1 MSGTEE
7 KPPGEQKILEEA
19 AAWLTRLQSG
29 EVTPAILEELE
40 AWQNQSEA
48 HRSAWARA
56 QAVLGDFERVPPR
69 LGRATLDRVKK
80 GRRRV
85 IRLLALALVA
95 APVGWAGYRRLPL
108 REWQAEYKTRKGEQK
123 SFTLADGV
131 RLDLNTASAVN
142 TVFSADERRIVL
154 LAGEIRI
161 TTGAD
166 PEAPRRPLIV
176 ATAQGQIRPVGT
188 RFSVRQLDGETRLAV
203 FAGRVE
209 TTTAGGQTL
218 PVRAGE
224 QTRFNRQ
231 AIQPVRPAVEDRA
244 LWERGMLLA
253 RAMPLGELIG
263 ELARYRR
270 GVLRC
275 DPAIANLRV
284 SGAFPV
290 YDTDTSLRLLQSS
303 LPVKVQRLTPWWV
316 TVKPGRPSSRTP

>member
-1 MSGTEE
+1 M
-7 KPPGEQKILEEA
+7 
-19 AAWLTRLQSG
+19 
-29 EVTPAILEELE
+29 
-40 AWQNQSEA
+40 
-48 HRSAWARA
+48 
-56 QAVLGDFERVPPR
+56 
-69 LGRATLDRVKK
+69 
-80 GRRRV
+80 
-85 IRLLALALVA
+85 
-95 APVGWAGYRRLPL
+95 
-108 REWQAEYKTRKGEQK
+108 
-123 SFTLADGV
+123 
-131 RLDLNTASAVN
+131 
-142 TVFSADERRIVL
+142 
-154 LAGEIRI
+154 
-161 TTGAD
+161 
-166 PEAPRRPLIV
+166 

-224 QTRFNRQ
+224 QTRFTGRPYSPCARQ
-231 AIQPVRPAVEDRA
+231 SKTGRCG
-244 LWERGMLLA
+244 ERGMLLA

-316 TVKPGRPSSRTP
+316 TVKPGRPGSRAP